1 MENSRLGTKI
11 LMEIEKLIDESLD
24 ANGAP
29 LKNFEEFHIALL
41 KNHYKAACGTI
52 DYHRHRA
59 KMDII
64 INEQDYQPQK
74 VNMIL
79 ATVPMNVFFK
89 DLNEF
94 LKSCLDS
101 DVKNLAFYA
110 RLIRFYT
117 NRDVA
122 LLAV

>member
-11 LMEIEKLIDESLD
+11 LTEIEKLIDNSLD
-24 ANGAP
+24 ASGAP
-29 LKNFEEFHIALL
+29 LDNFEEFHKALL
-41 KNHYKAACGTI
+41 KNHYKAACATI
-52 DYHRHRA
+52 DYHRHRV

-64 INEQDYQPQK
+64 INEEDYQPQK
-74 VNMIL
+74 INMIL
-79 ATVPMNVFFK
+79 ATVPMNIFFK
-89 DLNEF
+89 DLADF

-117 NRDVA
+117 NRDIA